1 MTRMRA
7 AIAAMAILASAHA
20 PVAAAQ
26 ECVSE
31 AEVADLFIYAMP
43 SALNSARNS
52 CSDRVQPNGF
62 FSTGGASSLS
72 SKYAALQ
79 AGSWPRAKRALLLM
93 LANPRVQ
100 SEFQSSEV
108 RNIDPNRLLNS
119 LPDDVA
125 RPLVDAII
133 VEKVAANMKPEQCRN
148 LERFASAIAPIE
160 PRTAAVLIG
169 TLMGLVEVKEPQIC
183 VADQ

>member
-1 MTRMRA
+1 MTRIRSAIA
-7 AIAAMAILASAHA
+7 AIALSALAYA

-43 SALNSARNS
+43 PALNSAWNS
-52 CSDRVQPNGF
+52 CSDRLQPNGF
-62 FSTGGASSLS
+62 FSTGGASSLAG
-72 SKYAALQ
+72 KYTALQ
-79 AGSWPRAKRALLLM
+79 NGSWPRAKRALLLM
-93 LANPRVQ
+93 LASPIAQ
-100 SEFQSSEV
+100 AEFRSSEMPAV
-108 RNIDPNRLLNS
+108 DPNRLLSS

-133 VEKVAANMKPEQCRN
+133 VEKVAASMKPQHCRN
-148 LERFASAIAPIE
+148 VERFASAIAPIE

-169 TLMGLVEVKEPQIC
+169 TIMGLVDVKEPKIC
-183 VADQ
+183 VANQ